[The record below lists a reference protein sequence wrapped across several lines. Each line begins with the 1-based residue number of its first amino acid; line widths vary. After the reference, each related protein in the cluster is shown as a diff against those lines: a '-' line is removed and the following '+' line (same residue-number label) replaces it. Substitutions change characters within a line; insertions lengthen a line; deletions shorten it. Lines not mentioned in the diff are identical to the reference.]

1 MHLLYFA
8 HYFRANIQ
16 HFFTINKVILKKS
29 SICAYFFAFW
39 RIFGEFINETITLH
53 VRTRIIYRYKCVF
66 RTLMN
71 TNYSHDSTP
80 SNNATKKA
88 RCFTCKSDFRQI
100 KICLNPIIS
109 NAIFLRYHQNKPT
122 SIHQQTLISSS
133 KQRNN
138 TPITPNDPSTPQI
151 STNNPICTYKA
162 TTFYYKSAIFLKYQN
177 KTF

>member
-29 SICAYFFAFW
+29 SICAYFFSFW

-66 RTLMN
+66 RILMN
-71 TNYSHDSTP
+71 TIFSHDSTP

-100 KICLNPIIS
+100 KICLNPITS
-109 NAIFLRYHQNKPT
+109 NTIFLRYHQNKPT
-122 SIHQQTLISSS
+122 STFSLNIADNGSYQQ
-133 KQRNN
+133 
-138 TPITPNDPSTPQI
+138 D
-151 STNNPICTYKA
+151 
-162 TTFYYKSAIFLKYQN
+162 LKIGQVF
-177 KTF
+177 KMIM